1 MGEREWDL
9 GDGSIF
15 ISENDYTEGL
25 IRLKD
30 FADVEIKG
38 DIAVILSREKTDDLP
53 IIHWVSS
60 KNSTEAV
67 MIVARGSE
75 IDNVEGIM
83 ENIDGNLGQTLQLE
97 RMGFARIEGIS
108 DSGRISLI
116 WLHG

>member
-1 MGEREWDL
+1 
-9 GDGSIF
+9 
-15 ISENDYTEGL
+15 
-25 IRLKD
+25 
-30 FADVEIKG
+30 
-38 DIAVILSREKTDDLP
+38 
-53 IIHWVSS
+53 
-60 KNSTEAV
+60 